1 MARPASISEDA
12 ILNAARRVFLKHG
25 YQAGTAQVA
34 REAGVSEGSLFKHF
48 KTKQALFLA
57 AMAVESQEQEW
68 EARLMQSVGTGD
80 IRKTLEHV
88 GLQMLRR
95 LQILM
100 PCIMMVN
107 ASGITFTRTGQCE
120 DDPPP
125 LRLIRLLTRYFRAEI
140 KAGRLAMTAPE
151 MQAHA
156 FIGAISHYVFCEQ
169 VFNYRSGPA
178 AKYVRTVVVE
188 TILRATLKKTRRTTA
203 S

>member
-1 MARPASISEDA
+1 MARPVSISEDA

-34 REAGVSEGSLFKHF
+34 RAAGVSEGSLFKHF
-48 KTKQALFLA
+48 KTKEALFLA

-68 EARLMQSVGTGD
+68 EARLMRSVGTGD
-80 IRKTLEHV
+80 IRAMLDDV
-88 GLQMLRR
+88 GLQLLRH
-95 LQILM
+95 LQVLM
-100 PCIMMVN
+100 PCVMMVN
-107 ASGITFTRTGQCE
+107 ASGVTFTRARQCV

-125 LRLIRLLTRYFRAEI
+125 LRLIRVFTRYFKAEI
-140 KAGRLAMTAPE
+140 KVGRLDMAAPE

-169 VFNYRSGPA
+169 VFTYRSGPPA
-178 AKYVRTVVVE
+178 TYVRTVVE
-188 TILRATLKKTRRTTA
+188 TILRATLKKTRRITA

>member
-1 MARPASISEDA
+1 MARPVSISNGA
-12 ILNAARRVFLKHG
+12 ILDSARRVFLKHG

-48 KTKQALFLA
+48 KTKEALFLA

-68 EARLMQSVGTGD
+68 ETRLMQSVGTGD
-80 IRKTLEHV
+80 IRETLEHV
-88 GLQMLRR
+88 GLQLLRR

-107 ASGITFTRTGQCE
+107 TSGVTFTRTGQCE
-120 DDPPP
+120 KDPPP

-140 KAGRLAMTAPE
+140 KAGRLVMAAPG

-169 VFNYRSGPA
+169 VFDYRSGRPA
-178 AKYVRTVVVE
+178 AYVRTVVG
-188 TILRATLKKTRRTTA
+188 TILRATLREGRGNIA